1 MGLLESMER
10 IEPYVPQIEAPTRKV
25 SFTTRLIWTGIV
37 LVIYLVMGWVPLYG
51 VATGGADPWASMRII
66 IGGNQGSILHL
77 GIGPIVTGSL
87 LTQLLAGS
95 GLIRFDSGS
104 EYDRRMLQ
112 VVTKLVTF
120 ALILFSAAST
130 VFSGSL
136 ETENV
141 TLDFRARIIVTTQ
154 LSLASILMLFMD
166 ETLQKGWGLGS
177 GISLFILAGVAKE
190 IWWSCLSP
198 LPAPDGY
205 MWGVVLFVFQRIA
218 SLSNPFSNFF
228 NRGAVTLPTVF
239 QLIVTVLFILL
250 LVYLENIKVNVP
262 ISHGRFRGFS
272 RGFPIKLLYVSNIPV
287 ILAAA
292 IFSNIILIANL
303 ISGTW
308 LADTPVADI
317 IGRSIVVNGSYVP
330 VSGLAWLVTPP
341 RGITRVAA
349 EPLHAIGYVL
359 ILTLIS
365 LVLSMVWLS
374 VSGMDARSVSTQ
386 LIDSDIFLKGF
397 RSTPSVIESKI
408 ATYINTVAII
418 GGLAIGL
425 IAGVGDVLSVI
436 GGGMGVLLAVDI
448 IQQYYQMILEE
459 TIETHPGIARILGE

>member
-1 MGLLESMER
+1 MGLLEAMEN
-10 IEPYVPQIEAPTRKV
+10 IEPYIPQIEAPTRKV
-25 SFTTRLIWTGIV
+25 NFTTRLIWTGIV
-37 LVIYLVMGWVPLYG
+37 LAIYLVMGYVPLYG
-51 VATGGADPWASMRII
+51 VATGGVDPWASMRII

-77 GIGPIVTGSL
+77 GIGPLVTGGL

-112 VVTKLVTF
+112 VATKIVTLV
-120 ALILFSAAST
+120 LILFSAVST

-136 ETENV
+136 G
-141 TLDFRARIIVTTQ
+141 TLDLKSEIIAVAQ
-154 LSLASILMLFMD
+154 LSIASILMLFMD

-190 IWWSCLSP
+190 IWWGCLSP

-205 MWGVVLFVFQRIA
+205 MWGVIIFFFQRVA

-228 NRGAVTLPTVF
+228 YRGVTTLPTVF
-239 QLIVTVLFILL
+239 QLLLTVLFILL
-250 LVYLENIKVNVP
+250 LIYLENVRVNVP

-287 ILAAA
+287 ILTAA
-292 IFSNIILIANL
+292 IFANIILIAN
-303 ISGTW
+303 IINGTW
-308 LADTPVADI
+308 LADTPVADF
-317 IGRSIVVNGSYVP
+317 IGRVNVVNGSSIP

-341 RGITRVAA
+341 RGITQVAE

-359 ILTLIS
+359 ILALLS
-365 LVLSMVWLS
+365 LGLSMIWLS
-374 VSGMDARSVSTQ
+374 VSGMDARSISTQ

-408 ATYINTVAII
+408 TPYIKTVAII

-436 GGGMGVLLAVDI
+436 GGGMGVLLAVGI

-459 TIETHPGIARILGE
+459 TIETHPGIARLLGE